1 MSVRHGLLLQ
11 EVCVPVLH
19 SADGRADGGGGLE
32 MSSKHDPGC
41 FRWEWAAAEIAL
53 ATFPRMKRSQTNLGG
68 GRGAVA
74 ICLLLSRAQVK
85 GAEPGSL
92 LFTWIILVNGWRGV
106 PEGSLVSVGVKDSW
120 PNVCVPN
127 TLKKRLLLF
136 SFFHPGVLAFAKITC
151 FRGLHRNWTVLRML
165 KNTISLIT
173 SFLLSF
179 ICPCQC
185 FVGWQQKV

>member
-11 EVCVPVLH
+11 KVCVPVLH
-19 SADGRADGGGGLE
+19 SADGGRGGGGVE
-32 MSSKHDPGC
+32 MSSKHDLGC

-68 GRGAVA
+68 RRGAVA
-74 ICLLLSRAQVK
+74 ICLLLCRAQGK
-85 GAEPGSL
+85 GAESGSL

-127 TLKKRLLLF
+127 TLKKKVAFVLF
-136 SFFHPGVLAFAKITC
+136 FSPWCAG
-151 FRGLHRNWTVLRML
+151 
-165 KNTISLIT
+165 
-173 SFLLSF
+173 
-179 ICPCQC
+179 IC
-185 FVGWQQKV
+185 